1 MGINLKKNVSS
12 PGHIRS
18 VNLRKQSS
26 AWPVQPTRLPNL
38 LDFKTRGIIMASNLE
53 A

>member
-1 MGINLKKNVSS
+1 MGINLKNVSS

-18 VNLRKQSS
+18 VNPRKQSN
-26 AWPVQPTRLPNL
+26 AWPVQPIRLPNL
-38 LDFKTRGIIMASNLE
+38 LDFDTRGIIMASNLE